1 MASAE
6 QRAQLRE
13 TVYRWRQED
22 RPIFLGDFWN
32 DGPLVGGC
40 MADGRYYF
48 HIYANGDISPCVFS
62 PIACGNIFDIGHGRS
77 GYVSLRDFAER
88 HPTFV
93 AFRRERLPCGPEHD
107 RRLRRRRDCQAH
119 RRRRKGLGGNGRT
132 PAPSA
137 GETRTASRGYCGG
150 DDLDP
155 RSRHSHPDLWRLFR
169 IQPRLPYPSEG
180 RMFLR
185 EGYE

>member
-77 GYVSLRDFAER
+77 GYVSLRDFAEH

-93 AFRRERLPCGPEHD
+93 AFRREQKKIADRSRPCLLIDHPEAFRRIWAAGACRAAQNMTDGYVDGEIARHIDGVAKAWAETAERLPP
-107 RRLRRRRDCQAH
+107 L
-119 RRRRKGLGGNGRT
+119 
-132 PAPSA
+132 PAKR
-137 GETRTASRGYCGG
+137 EQQVEDTAAATT
-150 DDLDP
+150 
-155 RSRHSHPDLWRLFR
+155 
-169 IQPRLPYPSEG
+169 
-180 RMFLR
+180 
-185 EGYE
+185 